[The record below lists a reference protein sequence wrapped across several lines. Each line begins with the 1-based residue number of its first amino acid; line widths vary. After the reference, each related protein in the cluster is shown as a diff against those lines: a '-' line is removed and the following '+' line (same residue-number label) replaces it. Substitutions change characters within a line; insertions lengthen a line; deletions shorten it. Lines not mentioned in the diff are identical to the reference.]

1 MTSKRM
7 PKDLIAGILFLAIGI
22 MVLIAIPFQVRDMR
36 DEFEVGP
43 RYVPTMMGIIIVGL
57 SGLLIAKTV
66 VTAKMKTAEWVS
78 IRSVVPTK
86 EACAVI
92 GLIVVWI
99 AALGIFDYLLV
110 SSVVVVLGLLL
121 FRVKNIVH
129 HLIAVSFVVAVWASF
144 TFILNV
150 RLP

>member
-1 MTSKRM
+1 MTPKRL
-7 PKDLIAGILFLAIGI
+7 PKDLIAGILFLAIGV
-22 MVLIAIPFQVRDMR
+22 MVLVAIPSQVRDMR

-57 SGLLIAKTV
+57 SGLLIAKTA
-66 VTAKMKTAEWVS
+66 VTVKMKTAEWVS

-86 EACAVI
+86 EAIAVI
-92 GLIVVWI
+92 GLIVIWI
-99 AALGIFDYLLV
+99 AALGIADYLLV
-110 SSVVVVLGLLL
+110 SSIVVVLGLLL
-121 FRVKNIVH
+121 FRVKKVVH
-129 HLIAVSFVVAVWASF
+129 HLIAVSFVIAVWASF